1 MLTNS
6 GIQQRIGYGSNFN
19 KISIIG
25 EVLIKQSMNSY
36 GHQKME
42 NEIAFY
48 EFLSEVKRAEPLC
61 GSERF
66 LDSFPRIGSANSETN
81 ENNID
86 FHVPEIFHIDSTN
99 HTIEMRYLNEHIPLY
114 KIFFDMSEDRKQSIL
129 QKIYENLAKLHCHQT
144 QVSQY
149 VYWKDLYRE
158 TVHKIESRLESMEH
172 LIRKYKHVTS
182 VNGLLLKSLEEIV
195 TIVNSRVKE
204 HVCQQTEYIYSLIH
218 GDCQFNNILTDDNDK
233 IVFIDPRGYY
243 GDTKLYGLKEN
254 DYAKIMFA
262 LSGYDVFDNSKI
274 DDVCIDGH
282 NMIISDFLQPMSSLS
297 PIVTTLFACIWLG
310 NAHIFIKN
318 ETKCI
323 TSYFIAMYYAS
334 KYLCV

>member
-36 GHQKME
+36 GHKKME

-48 EFLSEVKRAEPLC
+48 KFLSEVKRAEPLC

-99 HTIEMRYLNEHIPLY
+99 HTIEMRYLNTYIPLY
-114 KIFFDMSEDRKQSIL
+114 TVFFDMSEDRKQSIL

-149 VYWKDLYRE
+149 VYWKAACRNQQVCASSGFLLQ
-158 TVHKIESRLESMEH
+158 SRPIPSC
-172 LIRKYKHVTS
+172 R
-182 VNGLLLKSLEEIV
+182 NGLP
-195 TIVNSRVKE
+195 
-204 HVCQQTEYIYSLIH
+204 QQ
-218 GDCQFNNILTDDNDK
+218 
-233 IVFIDPRGYY
+233 
-243 GDTKLYGLKEN
+243 
-254 DYAKIMFA
+254 
-262 LSGYDVFDNSKI
+262 
-274 DDVCIDGH
+274 
-282 NMIISDFLQPMSSLS
+282 
-297 PIVTTLFACIWLG
+297 
-310 NAHIFIKN
+310 
-318 ETKCI
+318 
-323 TSYFIAMYYAS
+323 
-334 KYLCV
+334 

>member
-1 MLTNS
+1 MLR
-6 GIQQRIGYGSNFN
+6 RIGYGSNFN

-25 EVLIKQSMNSY
+25 DVLIKQSVNSY

-48 EFLSEVKRAEPLC
+48 EFLSE
-61 GSERF
+61 
-66 LDSFPRIGSANSETN
+66 
-81 ENNID
+81 NNID
-86 FHVPEIFHIDSTN
+86 FNVPEIFHIDNNN
-99 HTIEMRYLNEHIPLY
+99 HTIEMCYLNKHIPLY
-114 KIFFDMSEDRKQSIL
+114 KVFFDMSDDKKQYIL
-129 QKIYENLAKLHCHQT
+129 QKIYENLAKIHCQQI

-149 VYWKDLYRE
+149 VYWKDLYKE
-158 TVHKIESRLESMEH
+158 TVHKIESRLEPIQH

-182 VNGLLLKSLEEIV
+182 VNGLPLKSLDEI
-195 TIVNSRVKE
+195 ISKVNSRIKE
-204 HVCQQTEYIYSLIH
+204 YVHQQNEYNYSLIH
-218 GDCQFNNILTDDNDK
+218 GDCQFNNILYDDKDQ

-243 GDTKLYGLKEN
+243 GDTKLYGLKEY
-254 DYAKIMFA
+254 DYAKIIFA

-274 DDVCIDGH
+274 DNLSIDGT
-282 NMIISDFLQPMSSLS
+282 NIIISDFLQPISQIS

-318 ETKCI
+318 EAKCI

-334 KYLCV
+334 KYSCV

>member
-86 FHVPEIFHIDSTN
+86 FNVPEIFHIDSTN
-99 HTIEMRYLNEHIPLY
+99 HTIEMRYLNTYIPLY
-114 KIFFDMSEDRKQSIL
+114 TVFFDIHEDKKQYIL
-129 QKIYENLAKLHCHQT
+129 QKIYENLAKLHCQQI

-158 TVHKIESRLESMEH
+158 TVDKIESRLQSMEH
-172 LIRKYKHVTS
+172 LIRKHRHVTS
-182 VNGLLLKSLEEIV
+182 VNGLPLKSLKEIV
-195 TIVNSRVKE
+195 TIVNSRIKE
-204 HVCQQTEYIYSLIH
+204 HVLQLTEYNYSLIH
-218 GDCQFNNILTDDNDK
+218 GDCQFNNILTDDKDN

-243 GDTKLYGLKEN
+243 GDTKLYGLKEY

-274 DDVCIDGH
+274 DDVCIEGH
-282 NMIISDFLQPMSSLS
+282 NMIISDFLRPISSMTS
-297 PIVTTLFACIWLG
+297 IVTTLFASIWLG

-318 ETKCI
+318 EPKCI
-323 TSYFIAMYYAS
+323 TSYFIAMYYAT
-334 KYLCV
+334 KYLE

>member
-48 EFLSEVKRAEPLC
+48 EFLSE
-61 GSERF
+61 
-66 LDSFPRIGSANSETN
+66 
-81 ENNID
+81 NNID
-86 FHVPEIFHIDSTN
+86 FNVPEIFHIDNNN

-114 KIFFDMSEDRKQSIL
+114 KIFFDMSEDKKQYIL
-129 QKIYENLAKLHCHQT
+129 QKIYENLAKLHCQQI

-158 TVHKIESRLESMEH
+158 TVDKTESRLQLMEH
-172 LIRKYKHVTS
+172 LIRKYRHVTS
-182 VNGLLLKSLEEIV
+182 VNELTLKSLYEIIS
-195 TIVNSRVKE
+195 IVNSRVKE
-204 HVCQQTEYIYSLIH
+204 HVCQQTEYVYSLIH
-218 GDCQFNNILTDDNDK
+218 GDCQFNNVLMDDKDN

-243 GDTKLYGLKEN
+243 GDTKLYGLKEY

-274 DDVCIDGH
+274 DDICVDGH
-282 NMIISDFLQPMSSLS
+282 NMEISDFLQPIPSMT
-297 PIVTTLFACIWLG
+297 PIVSALFVCIWLG
-310 NAHIFIKN
+310 NAHIFVKN
-318 ETKCI
+318 EAKCM

>member
-243 GDTKLYGLKEN
+243 GDTKLYGLKEY